1 MKLCCPLRSDCLWKQ
16 TKRDCLFG
24 LFMHNKGNRLFP
36 PLKSPLQKKKKKSF
50 NGVSITL
57 CTGVSFVFRESSS
70 RCICFFVK
78 QVPYEKEKKN
88 ELTAW
93 VELNRAE
100 KHFKEVTSFPTCEAY
115 LHKPATQS
123 WLILWWEKNQTAPE
137 TFEVIWTHSS
147 IRKIWEEAGDSFL

>member
-1 MKLCCPLRSDCLWKQ
+1 MK
-16 TKRDCLFG
+16 T
-24 LFMHNKGNRLFP
+24 NKERLFVWFVHAQQRKP
-36 PLKSPLQKKKKKSF
+36 SFPAFKITFTKKKKKKF
-50 NGVSITL
+50 QRCQHNTL
-57 CTGVSFVFRESSS
+57 YRSKFCISRKFFEVYLFFCQTGAVRE
-70 RCICFFVK
+70 RK
-78 QVPYEKEKKN
+78 KKN

>member
-36 PLKSPLQKKKKKSF
+36 PLKSPLQKKKKKF
-50 NGVSITL
+50 QRCQHNTL
-57 CTGVSFVFRESSS
+57 YRSKFCISRKFFEVYLFFCQTGAVRE
-70 RCICFFVK
+70 RK
-78 QVPYEKEKKN
+78 KKN